1 MDQLKFFLPNRLFNI
16 ALIMIFAGLAN
27 GCSRMDEET
36 EAKVEYWQKQTNMMI
51 LNGPEK
57 SRVFAWVYGL
67 DNNAKYSGDSLH
79 AIVEELPKHKACITL
94 TIKFGDDDRVDKH
107 EVDYSNDCANN

>member
-1 MDQLKFFLPNRLFNI
+1 MAQLKCFLPHRLVNP
-16 ALIMIFAGLAN
+16 ALMIMLAGLAS
-27 GCSRMDEET
+27 GCSRMDAET
-36 EAKVEYWQKQTNMMI
+36 EVKVDYWQKQTNMMI

-79 AIVEELPKHKACITL
+79 AIIEDLPNHQACITL
-94 TIKFGDDDRVDKH
+94 TIKFGEDDRVDKH
-107 EVDYSNDCANN
+107 EVEYSSECAHN